1 MVVGVGI
8 KTRPDS
14 RLPIWRWRGH
24 CWNQNQPCT
33 AGWEIILF
41 TEVADAGK
49 EWWKRPGILFNKCL
63 TSFDTAKRFFG
74 IGFLKPRKEMQCI
87 RRSPI
92 LLVTGAGNNTKS
104 QLLLKRSKN
113 NLDLTFFFLFFFM
126 EWINFKNE
134 FISYWSLKTIALW
147 SQARSPD
154 SEPSQ
159 RKQLLL
165 V

>member
-113 NLDLTFFFLFFFM
+113 NLDLTFFFLFFS
-126 EWINFKNE
+126 WNE
-134 FISYWSLKTIALW
+134 LILKMNSFHIEAWKLLPCE
-147 SQARSPD
+147 ARQGAQTVNHLRES
-154 SEPSQ
+154 SCC
-159 RKQLLL
+159 
-165 V
+165 